1 MKLYIKEKDGKIIV
15 RPENKIDVVLTH
27 TSTEEITLID
37 EEGKE
42 YTEQVERKHREHI
55 QNPTHEQILADGW
68 SVYNQKN
75 LADNDERSMSLIL
88 RITKESVL
96 KKIDAHDTSSAVNEF
111 YYGDMSFWLPR
122 ETRVSVRSTAQILK
136 DSGHQ
141 TMTLWLGDVNVTLAP
156 EEVLQMLAVLEVYAL
171 ECYNT
176 TAKHKANVNALTDIK
191 EVKAYDFTTN
201 YPEKI
206 HF

>member
-1 MKLYIKEKDGKIIV
+1 MIECVETAVMGEVDMNAILRAY
-15 RPENKIDVVLTH
+15 
-27 TSTEEITLID
+27 D
-37 EEGKE
+37 EFVQRQ
-42 YTEQVERKHREHI
+42 TDF
-55 QNPTHEQILADGW
+55 ILA
-68 SVYNQKN
+68 Q
-75 LADNDERSMSLIL
+75 A
-88 RITKESVL
+88 
-96 KKIDAHDTSSAVNEF
+96 KKRKVAEINAHDTSSAVNEF

-176 TAKHKANVNALTDIK
+176 TAKHKANVNAFTDIK
-191 EVKAYDFTTN
+191 DVKAYNFTTN